1 MALANHYLFEPVA
14 CTPESGWEKE
24 QVENQVGNVREWL
37 FTPMARFKSFEL
49 LNEWLSKRC
58 LELAARSHPAEIER
72 TIAQCFE
79 QERARLRPVASDFAG
94 YVEQMMRVSSTCLV
108 RVDRNRYSVPA
119 DFAGKVV
126 SVRVFADQ
134 IRLVID
140 GQVIAQHGRRF
151 GRDQLI
157 FDPWHYLPVLEK
169 KPGAL
174 RNGAP
179 FVEWDLPKAVKA
191 VRDRVLK
198 QPRGDRAFVE
208 LLLAAREVGLD
219 TLQVACE
226 LTLECGVVTAAV
238 VMNELRRLTAPERPE
253 RISLP
258 EQLRLQVEPMAD
270 CSRYDHLLGRQ
281 HVH

>member
-1 MALANHYLFEPVA
+1 
-14 CTPESGWEKE
+14 
-24 QVENQVGNVREWL
+24 
-37 FTPMARFKSFEL
+37 
-49 LNEWLSKRC
+49 
-58 LELAARSHPAEIER
+58 
-72 TIAQCFE
+72 
-79 QERARLRPVASDFAG
+79 
-94 YVEQMMRVSSTCLV
+94 
-108 RVDRNRYSVPA
+108 
-119 DFAGKVV
+119 
-126 SVRVFADQ
+126 
-134 IRLVID
+134 
-140 GQVIAQHGRRF
+140 
-151 GRDQLI
+151 LI

-179 FVEWDLPKAVKA
+179 FVEWELPKAVKA

-198 QPRGDRAFVE
+198 QPKGDRAFVE

-253 RISLP
+253 CISLP

-270 CSRYDHLLGRQ
+270 CRRYDHLLGRH